1 VDLMDVLV
9 TEFPDPLVLAGA
21 MCARICHDM
30 AGTLGALSG
39 MLDMQHEDGADSDTL
54 EVARSCARDLTLRLR
69 LLRAA
74 WGGDSE
80 VPDLAL
86 AVAALPN
93 AERLRVDM
101 AGLPAEQEE
110 AMRRLCVSLLIV
122 AASALPRG
130 GAITLAGGSNA
141 LSVKIE
147 GQRAAWPALLL
158 SQDLRATDVRS
169 VSAAMASLQ
178 ARSMGLAV
186 RVVSPTV
193 IEVD

>member
-1 VDLMDVLV
+1 VDRIDVLV
-9 TEFPDPLVLAGA
+9 IESPDPLVLAGA
-21 MCARICHDM
+21 ICARICHDM

-80 VPDLAL
+80 VPDLAV
-86 AVAALPN
+86 AVVALPN

-101 AGLPAEQEE
+101 GGLPADQEE

-122 AASALPRG
+122 AAGALPRG
-130 GAITLAGGSNA
+130 GTITLAGGTNA
-141 LSVKIE
+141 LSLMIE

-158 SQDLRATDVRS
+158 AQDLRTTDLRS
-169 VSAAMASLQ
+169 VSAAMVCLQ

-193 IEVD
+193 IEVG